1 MKLNHHVR
9 NVAIIA
15 LIAAAIVAVPGGGP
29 ASAFFFQAISLLFL
43 AALAWI
49 ASRLYREHR
58 MSLETLGEKRRL
70 ILYTAIGVIVLTLTA
85 TRRLLDTGAGSVA
98 WIVLLVAS
106 GYAIF
111 WVYRTSREY

>member
-43 AALAWI
+43 AALAWV

-58 MSLETLGEKRRL
+58 MTLEALGDRRRF
-70 ILYTAIGVIVLTLTA
+70 ILYAAAGVIVLTLTA
-85 TRRLLDTGAGSVA
+85 TSWLLDTGGGSVV